1 MTDLDDIGNLRHSLA
16 NPLSSILGEAQL
28 ILGSGVP
35 LDEETRQGVQAIEQL
50 ALRMKT
56 ILQDSR
62 SRGASPDSR
71 REEIR

>member
-28 ILGSGVP
+28 ILGSGVT

-62 SRGASPDSR
+62 SRGGSDDAR